1 MSVASL
7 NSVFTDA
14 LTLADE
20 DRLQLVESLIPTIKS
35 DPLFEAERIQEA
47 KRRMEEVCS
56 GKVTTVPGEQV
67 FREIEE
73 SLAAR
78 RPA

>member
-1 MSVASL
+1 MNAASL
-7 NSVFTDA
+7 DSIYADA

-20 DRLQLVESLIPTIKS
+20 DRLRLVESLIPTIRS
-35 DPLFEAERIQEA
+35 DPSLEEEQIQEV
-47 KRRMEEVCS
+47 KRRMEDVRT
-56 GKVTTVPGEQV
+56 GRVRTVPGEQV